1 MAETPI
7 SERDDWDRHWTE
19 YAEAN
24 AQNPAQ
30 EYRRRLV
37 LSLLRDPKRVLDVGC
52 GSGELAGGI
61 LGRFPAAEILGLD
74 TSAAA
79 VEIARRKVPGA
90 SFEQRDLLAA
100 TGPEPDFRG
109 WATHAVSSEVLEHIE
124 EPAALLRNVR
134 PYLAAGCVLIVTVPG
149 GPMSAFDRHIG
160 HRAHFTQ
167 ARLGEVLRDA
177 GFRVERTLA
186 AGFPFFNL
194 YRLAVMASGERLVE
208 NFASEGE
215 LSALEWLGTRVFG
228 GLFRLNLTKSPWGW
242 QTVAVARLG

>member
-1 MAETPI
+1 MADTPV
-7 SERDDWDRHWTE
+7 SARDDWDRHWIE

-24 AQNPAQ
+24 AHNPAQ

-37 LSLLRDPKRVLDVGC
+37 LSLLRDPERILDIGC
-52 GSGELAGGI
+52 GSGELASD
-61 LGRFPAAEILGLD
+61 LRGRFPAAEILGLD

-90 SFEQRDLLAA
+90 SFEQRDLLAD
-100 TGPEPDFRG
+100 TEPEARFSG
-109 WATHAVSSEVLEHIE
+109 WATHAVCSEVLEHIE
-124 EPAALLRNVR
+124 EPAALLRNVT
-134 PYLAAGCVLIVTVPG
+134 PYLASGCVLVVTVPG

-160 HRAHFTQ
+160 HRAHFEPE
-167 ARLGEVLRDA
+167 RLAEVLRDA
-177 GFRVERTLA
+177 GFDVERAVA

-194 YRLAVMASGERLVE
+194 YRLAVIASGKRLVE
-208 NFASEGE
+208 NFASGGE
-215 LSALEWLGTRVFG
+215 PSALESVGTRVFG